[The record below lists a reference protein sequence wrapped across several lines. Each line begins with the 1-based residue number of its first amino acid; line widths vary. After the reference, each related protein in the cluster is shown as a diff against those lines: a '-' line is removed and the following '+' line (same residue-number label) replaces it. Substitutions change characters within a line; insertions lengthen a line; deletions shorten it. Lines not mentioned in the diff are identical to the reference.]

1 MIDLDSL
8 FATLKD
14 SARNVIKTMSGLDV
28 VPGDAM
34 TPDKN
39 PHISYV
45 SGNIGMTGEM
55 KLTITVGFSEE
66 LITKIYSAVFPDE
79 ASQVTV
85 FHMGDFVGELTN
97 MISGGLRSTLAGLDM
112 KFDSALP
119 TVVIGS
125 QQIYHPSGTIAKVIP
140 FDVQGDTMFIEV
152 GIKAL

>member
-8 FATLKD
+8 FTTLKD
-14 SARNVIKTMSGLDV
+14 STKNVIKTLTGMDA
-28 VPGDAM
+28 VPGNTLA
-34 TPDKN
+34 PDKN
-39 PHISYV
+39 PLTSYV

-55 KLTITVGFSEE
+55 KLSLTVGFSET
-66 LITKIYSAVFPDE
+66 LITKIYGSVFPEE
-79 ASQVTV
+79 AGQVTI
-85 FHMGDFVGELTN
+85 FHMGDFVGEITN

-125 QQIYHPSGTIAKVIP
+125 QQIYHPSGTIAKVIT
-140 FDVQGDTMFIEV
+140 FDVGGDSMFIEV